1 MEKGENFRKTFSIL
15 MTNFNNGQYIETA
28 IKSVVSQTY
37 SLWELVIVDDNSTDN
52 SIEKI
57 RPFLEYK
64 RIRLIMHDTTNG
76 YAASLKTAIENSKNE
91 IIGILDSDDKL
102 HEEALEIIAKAY
114 NDNPDCGFIYST
126 MWDCDANLENC
137 TINED
142 IGVINPPKTSI
153 FQNRV
158 SHFKT
163 FTIKAYQETSGFVP
177 EQMKAVDKDIIY
189 KLEEVTK
196 FKFVNIP
203 LYYYRHHS
211 GGISQVKNI
220 KTAYVYS
227 YIAKVKAYRR
237 RLNKDIPNIG
247 IDYLYFQY
255 YLITFNRIIKKLI
268 KQTSYHNE
276 YIMIIVLISILLMML
291 NFIGSIFSFIKTPY
305 FIISLLLL
313 VIIYHLLSYEIRD
326 RSYTDKVL
334 IHKDL
339 DTIKLEDLDHKPLVN
354 IIIPAWKEGEE
365 FEDLLLSI
373 TKLSYPNIKVI
384 VNAGGNEKTINVA
397 NSYKNNP
404 IFTIIFQEGGRS
416 RAALGKIKALNQC
429 LDYVREGVVY
439 LIDADCYI
447 TDDLL
452 LRMLYPITNKN
463 ENVVIGAGIK
473 P

>member
-1 MEKGENFRKTFSIL
+1 

-255 YLITFNRIIKKLI
+255 YLITFNRII
-268 KQTSYHNE
+268 Q
-276 YIMIIVLISILLMML
+276 
-291 NFIGSIFSFIKTPY
+291 FIKG
-305 FIISLLLL
+305 FN
-313 VIIYHLLSYEIRD
+313 
-326 RSYTDKVL
+326 KVL
-334 IHKDL
+334 RIQIWL
-339 DTIKLEDLDHKPLVN
+339 LRIIKRLPFMSDFVKNRFKVVN
-354 IIIPAWKEGEE
+354 IALKT
-365 FEDLLLSI
+365 LL
-373 TKLSYPNIKVI
+373 K
-384 VNAGGNEKTINVA
+384 
-397 NSYKNNP
+397 
-404 IFTIIFQEGGRS
+404 
-416 RAALGKIKALNQC
+416 
-429 LDYVREGVVY
+429 
-439 LIDADCYI
+439 
-447 TDDLL
+447 
-452 LRMLYPITNKN
+452 NKN
-463 ENVVIGAGIK
+463 SI
-473 P
+473 